1 MPPLGGAN
9 IDDLLEFHFFIP
21 WGCAGIADCKLI
33 HNRSRTG
40 CWAVSTF
47 DVGYFDCWQRT
58 QAAIDFFAATT

>member
-21 WGCAGIADCKLI
+21 WGCAGIEDCKLI

-40 CWAVSTF
+40 CWAKSTF
-47 DVGYFDCWQRT
+47 DVGYFDCLATLQLHT
-58 QAAIDFFAATT
+58 QTGVFLL